1 MENEKYYLS
10 SDSVKTM
17 QKEIINILEKSN
29 LLVYNE
35 KENRIPL
42 LLYLSYTG
50 NYETFSYIYDNYKNY
65 KDL

>member
-1 MENEKYYLS
+1 
-10 SDSVKTM
+10 M

-50 NYETFSYIYDNYKNY
+50 NYRTILYIYDNYKKIIKTY
-65 KDL
+65 SIYE